1 MIRLLKETER
11 SQSSQMKKLGKIIVL
26 ALHAELKNTYC
37 SLALLIIFKEVRN
50 SACFFYRYLRPLLSH
65 YNTLFVTLHEN
76 SSFAHPTQKV
86 YK

>member
-1 MIRLLKETER
+1 MYLIRLLKETER

-50 SACFFYRYLRPLLSH
+50 SACFFYMYLRSLLSH
-65 YNTLFVTLHEN
+65 YNTPFVTLVIGKL
-76 SSFAHPTQKV
+76 SI
-86 YK
+86 